1 MSLKSHAVELR
12 ERAEVTQ
19 FGFWLYLLSDVMIFG
34 ALFATFMVLRHNTA
48 GSVAGPDI
56 VDPPYVLLQTIVLL
70 ASSFTA
76 AVALLAARAGK
87 LGDMKR
93 FLWATLILGA
103 VFLGLEIN
111 EFAVMVNEGHSWKT
125 SAFLS
130 SFFALVGTH
139 GFHILMGLIWLSVW
153 LWYYTRRGLDDN
165 MMRRLGLFVLFWHFL
180 DIVWIWI
187 FTIVYMFGVAL

>member
-1 MSLKSHAVELR
+1 MSTKQHTAELR
-12 ERAEVTQ
+12 ERDEVSR

-34 ALFATFMVLRHNTA
+34 ALFATFMILRHNTA
-48 GSVAGPDI
+48 GGPSGSDI

-70 ASSFTA
+70 ASSFTV
-76 AVALLAARAGK
+76 AVALLAAKTGQLR
-87 LGDMKR
+87 DMQR
-93 FLWATLILGA
+93 YLWATLILGTL
-103 VFLGLEIN
+103 FLGLEIR
-111 EFAVMVNEGHSWKT
+111 EFVIMVAEGHSWRE

-139 GFHILMGLIWLSVW
+139 GLHILIGLIWLGVW
-153 LWYYTRRGLDDN
+153 LYYYGKRGLDGN
-165 MMRRLGLFVLFWHFL
+165 MLRRLGLFALFWHFL

>member
-1 MSLKSHAVELR
+1 MSKQHIAELEER
-12 ERAEVTQ
+12 EEVSR
-19 FGFWLYLLSDVMIFG
+19 FGFWIYLLSDVMIFG

-48 GSVAGPDI
+48 GGPSAADVI
-56 VDPPYVLLQTIVLL
+56 DPPYVLLQTIVLL

-76 AVALLAARAGK
+76 AVALLAAKTGHLR
-87 LGDMKR
+87 DMR
-93 FLWATLILGA
+93 RYLWATLMLGTL
-103 VFLGLEIN
+103 FLGLEIW
-111 EFAVMVNEGHSWKT
+111 EFVVMYQEGHSWMT

-139 GFHILMGLIWLSVW
+139 GLHILVGLIWLSAW
-153 LWYYTRRGLDDN
+153 LWYYQKRGLDGN